1 MRKRI
6 LALGFF
12 DGVHLGH
19 GALLRRT
26 KELAEETGAIPAA
39 LTFDT
44 HPDELV
50 HGHPVPLLNTAQER
64 AMLMR
69 QLYGI
74 EEVITLPFDRN
85 TMTQP
90 WEDFVEKRLWKE
102 YCAVHVV
109 CGHDFRFGAGGA
121 GNAPRL
127 KEKCHSLAMGC
138 DIIPEFSLYG
148 ETVSS
153 TRIRSLLAQGRME
166 EAVACLGHPHLLTGT
181 VEHGRQLGRTLGI
194 PTANLWPAEGLLLPK
209 FGVYAALARFD
220 GLCRMA
226 VVNIGSRPTVQG
238 HRVTV
243 EPWILDFD
251 GDLYGH
257 SLELSLYRF
266 LRAEQKFDSLE
277 ALKTEIHKNAEETRQ
292 FFKNKPQEMIQ
303 WIGNF

>member
-1 MRKRI
+1 MTKRI

-26 KELAEETGAIPAA
+26 KELAEELGYVPAA

-50 HGHPVPLLNTAQER
+50 YGQAVPLLNTAEER
-64 AMLMR
+64 SLLMR

-74 EEVITLPFDRN
+74 EEVITLPFNRE
-85 TMTQP
+85 TMAQP
-90 WEDFVEKRLWKE
+90 WEAFVEQRLYGE
-102 YCAVHVV
+102 YGAVHVV

-127 KEKCHSLAMGC
+127 KEKCRSLGMGC
-138 DIIPEFSLYG
+138 DCIPEFSLYG
-148 ETVSS
+148 EVVSS
-153 TRIRSLLAQGRME
+153 TRIRGLLQEGRME
-166 EAVACLGHPHLLTGT
+166 EAVACLGHPHILSGT
-181 VEHGRQLGRTLGI
+181 VVHGRQLGRTLGI
-194 PTANLWPAEGLLLPK
+194 PTANILPAQGLLLPK

-220 GLCRMA
+220 GLYRPA

-257 SLELSLYRF
+257 PLELSLYRF
-266 LRAEQKFDSLE
+266 LRPEQKFDTLE
-277 ALKTEIHKNAEETRQ
+277 ALKAEIHKNAEETRQ
-292 FFKNKPQEMIQ
+292 FFAALHFLTEI
-303 WIGNF
+303 